1 MNNKQCKPTPP
12 PTPREKINIYEII
25 LCMSDTGNVTSTSA
39 SPNTYMY
46 WEVQDG
52 TKMKV

>member
-1 MNNKQCKPTPP
+1 MNNKQCKPTP
-12 PTPREKINIYEII
+12 ININEII

-46 WEVQDG
+46 WEVQNG